1 MKLKTRLG
9 RVCVRLYVKLSVESG
24 HSCYYH
30 SSALALK
37 RNRLG
42 LPSARAVLSTCPSS
56 LRLMHEFR
64 PFQIRVW
71 LAIKYFSAS
80 IWKPLQRNVQ
90 IGFISIL
97 RIRIVNQI
105 SYIRSQSCDAHEQL
119 YFLSKQ
125 LELLR
130 FRL

>member
-1 MKLKTRLG
+1 MKLKMRLG

-42 LPSARAVLSTCPSS
+42 LASARVVPSTCPSS

-71 LAIKYFSAS
+71 LAIIFQPPFGSLFSETCKSA
-80 IWKPLQRNVQ
+80 
-90 IGFISIL
+90 FMSIL